1 MERITPVIDFS
12 TELAGLYEVR
22 GKVAYLPGGYGG
34 ICEAIVW
41 ELATRGAKVAVAGRS
56 AEKAETLARQISE
69 KGHEALGI
77 AVDVKSVAEIRESTD
92 YVVDRF
98 GALDILVNC
107 VGIQRE
113 ELILEVTEEAYD
125 EVYQS
130 NLRGAMFLAQA
141 AAKHQVPSGKGGKQV
156 HHLSVRAML
165 GLRSRL
171 LAATIRP
178 TPGSRRH
185 GRGRTN
191 ACRSSHTG
199 MESCDFSIIDVLSH
213 PEKNLL
219 R

>member
-1 MERITPVIDFS
+1 MERITPVIEFS

-34 ICEAIVW
+34 IGEAMVW
-41 ELATRGAKVAVAGRS
+41 GLATRGAKVVVAGRS
-56 AEKAETLARQISE
+56 AEKAETLVRQISE

-92 YVVDRF
+92 YAVDRF

-141 AAKHQVPSGKGGKQV
+141 AAKHQVASGKGGKQV

-165 GLRSRL
+165 GLRARGYS
-171 LAATIRP
+171 AYCSTK
-178 TPGSRRH
+178 G
-185 GRGRTN
+185 GR
-191 ACRSSHTG
+191 
-199 MESCDFSIIDVLSH
+199 
-213 PEKNLL
+213 
-219 R
+219 